1 MTTAAQVGCFV
12 ARDLNPWEGP
22 ALFVMTGNPD
32 VTRYMGFRTH
42 KSVDEATK
50 LIEQYRNS
58 PTKWLA
64 VCPAEAP
71 GDIIGVVGFEVAR
84 HQATM
89 SIMFRPDW
97 KARGAGREF
106 CKPFV
111 QWIFTHPQI
120 WRLWTYVH
128 ISNIQGQRVTERMG
142 ATREGL
148 LRRFEFFPNV
158 STEPQACYIY
168 SITR

>member
-1 MTTAAQVGCFV
+1 MTAQVGRFTMC
-12 ARDLNPWEGP
+12 DLSPWEGP
-22 ALFVMTGNPD
+22 QLFVMTGNPD

-42 KSVDEATK
+42 KSVDEATQ

-58 PTKWLA
+58 LAKWQGVYSDNELL
-64 VCPAEAP
+64 
-71 GDIIGVVGFEVAR
+71 GVVGLEVAR

-89 SIMFRPDW
+89 SIMFRSDW

-106 CKPFV
+106 CRPFV

-128 ISNIQGQRVTERMG
+128 VDNIAGQRVTERMG
-142 ATREGL
+142 GLCEGL

-158 STEPQACYIY
+158 SAEPQDCYAY
-168 SITR
+168 SIVRG

>member
-1 MTTAAQVGCFV
+1 MTAQVGRFTI
-12 ARDLNPWEGP
+12 RDLNPWEGP
-22 ALFVMTGNPD
+22 QLFVMTGNAN

-42 KSVDEATK
+42 KSVGEATQ

-58 PTKWLA
+58 VAKWQGVYSNNDLL
-64 VCPAEAP
+64 
-71 GDIIGVVGFEVAR
+71 GVVGLEVAR

-106 CKPFV
+106 CRPFV
-111 QWIFTHPQI
+111 QWIFTHPQM

-128 ISNIQGQRVTERMG
+128 IDNIPGQRVTERMG

-148 LRRFEFFPNV
+148 LRRFEFFPNL
-158 STEPQACYIY
+158 STEPQACYVY
-168 SITR
+168 SIVR

>member
-1 MTTAAQVGCFV
+1 MTSAQVGRFTL
-12 ARDLNPWEGP
+12 RDLNPWEGA
-22 ALFVMTGNPD
+22 ALFVLTGNPD

-42 KSVDEATK
+42 ESVDEATR

-58 PTKWLA
+58 IAKWQA
-64 VCPAEAP
+64 VCPADNP
-71 GDIIGVVGFEVAR
+71 NDILGVIGLEVAR

-89 SIMFRPDW
+89 SIMFRSDW

-111 QWIFTHPQI
+111 QWIFTHPQT

-128 ISNIQGQRVTERMG
+128 IKNTAGQRVTERMG
-142 ATREGL
+142 AQCEGV

-158 STEPQACYIY
+158 STEPQDCYVY
-168 SITR
+168 SIVR

>member
-1 MTTAAQVGCFV
+1 MTSAQVGRFTL
-12 ARDLNPWEGP
+12 RDLDPWEGP

-32 VTRYMGFRTH
+32 VTRYLGFYTH

-50 LIEQYRNS
+50 LIGAYHRS
-58 PTKWLA
+58 PSNWQGVYSNNELLG
-64 VCPAEAP
+64 V
-71 GDIIGVVGFEVAR
+71 IGLEVSG

-97 KARGAGREF
+97 RARGAGREF
-106 CKPFV
+106 CKPFI
-111 QWIFTHPQI
+111 QWIFTHPQT

-128 ISNIQGQRVTERMG
+128 VDNIAGQRVTERMG

-158 STEPQACYIY
+158 STEPQDCYIY
-168 SITR
+168 SIVRS

>member
-1 MTTAAQVGCFV
+1 MTAQVGRFTM
-12 ARDLNPWEGP
+12 RDLNPWEGP
-22 ALFVMTGNPD
+22 ALFALTGNPD

-42 KSVDEATK
+42 TSIDEATK
-50 LIEQYRNS
+50 LIEQYHNS
-58 PTKWLA
+58 IAKWQG
-64 VCPAEAP
+64 VYSS
-71 GDIIGVVGFEVAR
+71 GDLLGIVGLEVAR

-106 CKPFV
+106 CRPFV
-111 QWIFTHPQI
+111 QWIFTHPNM

-128 ISNIQGQRVTERMG
+128 VDNIPGQRVTERIG
-142 ATREGL
+142 ARREGRL
-148 LRRFEFFPNV
+148 ERFEFFPNI

-168 SITR
+168 SIVR

>member
-1 MTTAAQVGCFV
+1 MTAQVGRFTL
-12 ARDLNPWEGP
+12 RDLNPWEGP
-22 ALFVMTGNPD
+22 QLFVLTSNPD
-32 VTRYMGFRTH
+32 VTRYLGFRTH
-42 KSVDEATK
+42 KFLYEATQ
-50 LIEQYRNS
+50 LIERYRDS
-58 PTKWLA
+58 VTKWQA
-64 VCPAEAP
+64 VCSP
-71 GDIIGVVGFEVAR
+71 GDINDVLGIVGLEVSR

-120 WRLWTYVH
+120 WRLSAYIH
-128 ISNIQGQRVTERMG
+128 IDNIPAQRVVERMG
-142 ATREGL
+142 AQCEGL

-158 STEPQACYIY
+158 STEPQDCYVY
-168 SITR
+168 SIVRD

>member
-1 MTTAAQVGCFV
+1 MTAQVGRFTM
-12 ARDLNPWEGP
+12 RDLNPWEGP
-22 ALFVMTGNPD
+22 ALFVLTGNPD

-42 KSVDEATK
+42 KTVDEATQ

-58 PTKWLA
+58 PAKWQA
-64 VCPAEAP
+64 VCSNNE
-71 GDIIGVVGFEVAR
+71 ILGVVGLEVAR

-89 SIMFRPDW
+89 SIMFRSDW

-106 CKPFV
+106 CRPFV

-128 ISNIQGQRVTERMG
+128 KNNIQGQRVTERMG
-142 ATREGL
+142 AVREGL
-148 LRRFEFFPNV
+148 LRQFEFFPNV
-158 STEPQACYIY
+158 GAEPQDCFIY
-168 SITR
+168 SIVRG

>member
-1 MTTAAQVGCFV
+1 MTAQAQVGRFTM
-12 ARDLNPWEGP
+12 RDLNPWEGP
-22 ALFVMTGNPD
+22 QLFVLTGNPD
-32 VTRYMGFRTH
+32 VTRYMGFHTH
-42 KSVDEATK
+42 KSVDEATQ

-58 PTKWLA
+58 VAKWQA
-64 VCPAEAP
+64 VCSNNE
-71 GDIIGVVGFEVAR
+71 ILGVVGVEVSR

-89 SIMFRPDW
+89 SIMFRSDW

-111 QWIFTHPQI
+111 QWIFTHPQT

-128 ISNIQGQRVTERMG
+128 VDNIAGQNMTERMG
-142 ATREGL
+142 ATGEGL

-158 STEPQACYIY
+158 STEPQDCFIY
-168 SITR
+168 SIVRD

>member
-1 MTTAAQVGCFV
+1 MTAQVGRFV
-12 ARDLNPWEGP
+12 LRDLNPWEGS

-42 KSVDEATK
+42 KSVDEATQ
-50 LIEQYRNS
+50 LIATYRNS
-58 PTKWLA
+58 LAKWQGVYSDSDLL
-64 VCPAEAP
+64 
-71 GDIIGVVGFEVAR
+71 GVVGIEVAR

-89 SIMFRPDW
+89 SMMFRPDW

-106 CKPFV
+106 CRPFV
-111 QWIFTHPQI
+111 QWIFTHPRT

-128 ISNIQGQRVTERMG
+128 KNNIQGQRMTERMG
-142 ATREGL
+142 AQCEGL

-158 STEPQACYIY
+158 STEPQDCYIY
-168 SITR
+168 SIVRG

>member
-1 MTTAAQVGCFV
+1 MTAQIGRFV
-12 ARDLNPWEGP
+12 VRDLSLWDGP
-22 ALFVMTGNPD
+22 RLFVMTGDPV

-42 KSVDEATK
+42 ETVDDATK
-50 LIEQYRNS
+50 LIQAYQNG
-58 PTKWLA
+58 PTKWQA
-64 VCPAEAP
+64 VCPADDP
-71 GDIIGVVGFEVAR
+71 SGILGVVGFEVQR

-89 SIMFRPDW
+89 SIMFRSDW

-106 CKPFV
+106 CRPFV

-128 ISNIQGQRVTERMG
+128 VDNIPGQRVTERMG
-142 ATREGL
+142 AVREGL

-158 STEPQACYIY
+158 GTEPQDCYVYAIV
-168 SITR
+168 RD